1 MVSQSR
7 FTVHGQVH
15 VIGTNLVSSEIGMGE
30 SGRFTMPTPALSSI
44 LPSPCFSG
52 VLAEEVEE
60 ETWPEEGSTEI
71 IAGVELER
79 NSQHGLP
86 LPALTLPLFIN
97 SHSWLYL
104 CICQPLFSYL
114 KTPSVT
120 RWKGK
125 AECSWPAPYPGPSRM
140 WPGVVS
146 LLDFCPV
153 VLSLALACH
162 KSS

>member
-1 MVSQSR
+1 MRINEIPTGKLRVIHVIMVSQSR

-79 NSQHGLP
+79 NSQHGPAPPSPDLAPFHKFPQLALP
-86 LPALTLPLFIN
+86 LYLP
-97 SHSWLYL
+97 
-104 CICQPLFSYL
+104 
-114 KTPSVT
+114 T
-120 RWKGK
+120 
-125 AECSWPAPYPGPSRM
+125 
-140 WPGVVS
+140 
-146 LLDFCPV
+146 V
-153 VLSLALACH
+153 VLLLENSLRDSMEGESRVLMACPIPWAFQDVAWCCL
-162 KSS
+162 SA